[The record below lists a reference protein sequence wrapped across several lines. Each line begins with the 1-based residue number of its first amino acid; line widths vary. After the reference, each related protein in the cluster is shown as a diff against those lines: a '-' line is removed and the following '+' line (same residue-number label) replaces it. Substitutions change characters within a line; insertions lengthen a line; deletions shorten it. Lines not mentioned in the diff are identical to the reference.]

1 MIASVITLGCKVNEY
16 ESQSILGQLK
26 SAGYQ
31 IEEGLKPADVYVVNT
46 CAVTNIAERKSRQTL
61 AKIFKLNPNA
71 KVVVCGCAVQNNP
84 AQFLN
89 NPNVIALT
97 GNYGKHEILKFINQ
111 KNKVLPPLQS
121 SYTDFSAPISTR
133 ARQYIKIQDG
143 CNNFCSYC
151 LIPYVRGRSV
161 SRDLNKILEE
171 IKGVTTNEIVLTG
184 INMSDYQIDGKPGLK
199 QLLREVDK
207 LNIRFRIS
215 SLECNVVDDELLD
228 ILSNSKNFC
237 PHFHL
242 SLQSACN
249 ETLKRMNRHYSIEQF
264 KEIVNEIRQKFS
276 NPTIS
281 TDIIVGFKGETD
293 EEFETTLNNLK
304 EIKFDFMH
312 IFPYSVR
319 SGTVASK
326 IKGDVDK
333 SVVKQREKE
342 LEKLNITFKTNFYSR
357 NKNTS
362 HTLLVEAVENG
373 YSLGYTEN
381 YIYTYLKG
389 EYSIGSIQKIKLIEP
404 YLDGMIANLKE
415 EKC

>member
-1 MIASVITLGCKVNEY
+1 
-16 ESQSILGQLK
+16 
-26 SAGYQ
+26 
-31 IEEGLKPADVYVVNT
+31 
-46 CAVTNIAERKSRQTL
+46 
-61 AKIFKLNPNA
+61 
-71 KVVVCGCAVQNNP
+71 
-84 AQFLN
+84 
-89 NPNVIALT
+89 
-97 GNYGKHEILKFINQ
+97 
-111 KNKVLPPLQS
+111 
-121 SYTDFSAPISTR
+121 
-133 ARQYIKIQDG
+133 
-143 CNNFCSYC
+143 
-151 LIPYVRGRSV
+151 
-161 SRDLNKILEE
+161 
-171 IKGVTTNEIVLTG
+171 
-184 INMSDYQIDGKPGLK
+184 MSDYQIDGKPGLK

-342 LEKLNITFKTNFYSR
+342 LEKLNITFKTNLYSR

-373 YSLGYTEN
+373 YSLGYTEK

-389 EYSIGSIQKIKLIEP
+389 EYSIGSIQKINLVEP

-415 EKC
+415 EKLWYW